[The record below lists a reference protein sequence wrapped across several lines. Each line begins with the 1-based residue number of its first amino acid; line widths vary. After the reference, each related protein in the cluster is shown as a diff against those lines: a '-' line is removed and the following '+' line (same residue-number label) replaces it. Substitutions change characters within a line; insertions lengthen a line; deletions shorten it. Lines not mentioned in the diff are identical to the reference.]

1 MALDRLMVPVLE
13 LMVRISRLERLRL
26 TPVRRLSSAWTRT
39 ISWDSVMM
47 LVGMAVTEVV
57 RDAWDTI
64 Q

>member
-1 MALDRLMVPVLE
+1 MVPVLE

-47 LVGMAVTEVV
+47 LV
-57 RDAWDTI
+57 
-64 Q
+64 